1 MLGAC
6 AAAKFSPINKPF
18 ASGPSC
24 TLSGVTSMPIIA
36 LPNIFGDSPISSA
49 ARTMPTVSGG

>member
-1 MLGAC
+1 MICAC
-6 AAAKFSPINKPF
+6 AAVKFSPINRPL

-36 LPNIFGDSPISSA
+36 PPNIFGDSPISSA
-49 ARTMPTVSGG
+49 ARMMPTLSGG